1 MKFIEKFKL
10 RLLTIG
16 IIIFTSLV
24 SGCISQK
31 GIKKTKNVAFAIQV
45 GSNKGGITE
54 NTDIVKTNNVDV
66 DAYSGATNKN
76 KIGINAGVHFLF
88 PLKENIIETGLD
100 IMSNNH
106 IFKYSDVK
114 NAYFGE
120 RNIDITQLMLPV
132 TYNFNF
138 FKNGKSYGSFQIK
151 VGLNLQYNYLAI
163 TNYGIL
169 PEYDY
174 KKISG
179 GLTIGFRL
187 LPFNFKND
195 KILGFYLDAYR
206 GSQIY
211 EDFYNR
217 SNFEMPGSSFSK
229 FGVFFQF

>member
-1 MKFIEKFKL
+1 MKNNVIVSILAITLIAMISCKPSKEKSIEKISALEKELLSTNISIDTSKAEELIALYKEYVNKFKND
-10 RLLTIG
+10 
-16 IIIFTSLV
+16 SL
-24 SGCISQK
+24 
-31 GIKKTKNVAFAIQV
+31 AP
-45 GSNKGGITE
+45 E
-54 NTDIVKTNNVDV
+54 
-66 DAYSGATNKN
+66 Y
-76 KIGINAGVHFLF
+76 L
-88 PLKENIIETGLD
+88 
-100 IMSNNH
+100 
-106 IFKYSDVK
+106 FKYSDVK